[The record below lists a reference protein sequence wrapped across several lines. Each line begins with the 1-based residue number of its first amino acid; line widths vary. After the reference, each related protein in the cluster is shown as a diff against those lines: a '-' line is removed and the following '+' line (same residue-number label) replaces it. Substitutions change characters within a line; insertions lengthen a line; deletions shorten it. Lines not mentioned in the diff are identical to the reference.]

1 MSSGYQ
7 LHKFKEN
14 MFQRLILFQIKV
26 IAETWCQLC
35 LELSQPCLRAL
46 RNSPFIHWEVATNCA
61 WLQATKMLYSKKP
74 EVLHSK
80 QPSLNFANRT
90 AQPPKDLPRPKGVK
104 YSYSTSSQLLPPIT
118 SLWTVFIFYPRVL
131 AAGFS
136 KHSSMLDRPQACSEQ
151 SLGSGLLVQKSSW
164 LQALPVPDVS
174 LSNPESSLQCT
185 CPESVL

>member
-14 MFQRLILFQIKV
+14 MFQRQILFQIKV

-61 WLQATKMLYSKKP
+61 WLQATKMLYCKETWS
-74 EVLHSK
+74 
-80 QPSLNFANRT
+80 PSQQTAIAHFAKRT
-90 AQPPKDLPRPKGVK
+90 AQPPKDLSMPKGVK
-104 YSYSTSSQLLPPIT
+104 YSYSISSWLLPRITSS
-118 SLWTVFIFYPRVL
+118 WTVFIFYLHVL
-131 AAGFS
+131 PAGFS

-151 SLGSGLLVQKSSW
+151 SLGSGLLEQKSSW

-174 LSNPESSLQCT
+174 LSNIQSSLQCT